1 MGTICKKQKDEDS
14 NQVDE
19 AVKESEIDDPYD
31 LVYEIKKAVV
41 VIYIDTTCKQ
51 CQCQQVLSLL
61 NSINMKP
68 VTIDIS
74 KDANPRK
81 LLKALKKMTRES
93 RPPFVF
99 LTGKYFGGLN
109 EVDAGIK
116 NHTVQ
121 KIINSWLNSRSFGQN

>member
-1 MGTICKKQKDEDS
+1 MGSICKKQKDEDP

-51 CQCQQVLSLL
+51 CQCQPVLSLL
-61 NSINMKP
+61 TSINMKP

-81 LLKALKKMTRES
+81 LLKTLKKMTKDS